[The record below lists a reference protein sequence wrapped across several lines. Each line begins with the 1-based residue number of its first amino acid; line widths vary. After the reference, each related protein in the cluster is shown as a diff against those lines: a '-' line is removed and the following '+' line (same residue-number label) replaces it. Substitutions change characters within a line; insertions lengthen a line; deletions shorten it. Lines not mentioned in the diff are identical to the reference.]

1 MKKNTFSLTLLTCLI
16 IATQSSLAM
25 EQQRTGLSATSIA
38 SIDAILPDGQTR
50 LTSAVI
56 EANKNIADA
65 LPKIKKLLDDGA
77 NVNARNRGGW
87 TPLMFA
93 ATIPDAQDLI
103 KLLLDYGADTSLK
116 NSMGRTALGIAQDS
130 LGRKKYIGLGY
141 DKLLEE
147 KVGLQ
152 PAAFEAKA
160 QPSKPVVLSA
170 PAPEAKIQV
179 KPAAAAP
186 TSAVSVAGIDAI
198 LPNGETQLINAVK
211 EARENKAAALPKI
224 KSLLDQ
230 GANVN
235 AKNKTGWTPL
245 MWAVSIGDALDL
257 VELLMHRGADPD
269 LANNAGMTARSA
281 ADTFGQRGYL
291 PFLYK
296 R

>member
-1 MKKNTFSLTLLTCLI
+1 MKTTFTLTLLTCLI
-16 IATQSSLAM
+16 IATQSSWAM
-25 EQQRTGLSATSIA
+25 EQQRTGLSAASIT

-50 LTSAVI
+50 LTHAVF
-56 EANKNIADA
+56 EANKNVADA

-103 KLLLDYGADTSLK
+103 MLLLDYGADTSLK

-147 KVGLQ
+147 KVGPQ
-152 PAAFEAKA
+152 PAAFEAKV

-170 PAPEAKIQV
+170 STLEAKIQM

-186 TSAVSVAGIDAI
+186 TSAVTGIDAI
-198 LPNGETQLINAVK
+198 LPNGETQLINAIK

-235 AKNKTGWTPL
+235 AKNKAGWTPL

-269 LANNAGMTARSA
+269 VANNTGMTARSA
-281 ADTFGQRGYL
+281 ADTFGQRGYI